1 MSLPNLCGVTLGWCV
16 YVLMDCG
23 AGTAKPECAGV
34 CRGGGD
40 EQTEREAVQL
50 GIRCACGWL
59 GASGLHPNSSTTGAA
74 GLPCRLTIA
83 YRRAFPLEFSH
94 ALSERGLLV
103 HRVVQDCR
111 PVLRRHS
118 A

>member
-1 MSLPNLCGVTLGWCV
+1 M
-16 YVLMDCG
+16 LMDCG
-23 AGTAKPECAGV
+23 GHVARV
-34 CRGGGD
+34 CGCVQGGGGGD

-59 GASGLHPNSSTTGAA
+59 GAIGLHPNSSTTGAA